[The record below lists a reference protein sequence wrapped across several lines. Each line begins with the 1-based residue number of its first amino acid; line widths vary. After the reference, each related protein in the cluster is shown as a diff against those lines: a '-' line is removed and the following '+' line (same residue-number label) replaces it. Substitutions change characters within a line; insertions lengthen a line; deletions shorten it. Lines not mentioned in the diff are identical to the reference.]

1 MSYNIF
7 FYDSLNQ
14 LSDFDWL
21 QLTFDLFNFFQQSYS
36 EDEKPVE
43 WQHLAVGEREIHHKE
58 IPDTGTENSFICYF
72 LKTCTDICFLMWM
85 MMCLTFT
92 CTLTFDTMVALS
104 LQAFYIISMKCL

>member
-21 QLTFDLFNFFQQSYS
+21 QLTSDLFNFFQQSYS

-43 WQHLAVGEREIHHKE
+43 WQYLAVGEREVYHKE
-58 IPDTGTENSFICYF
+58 IPDTGTENSFIFNF
-72 LKTCTDICFLMWM
+72 LKTCM
-85 MMCLTFT
+85 
-92 CTLTFDTMVALS
+92 
-104 LQAFYIISMKCL
+104 